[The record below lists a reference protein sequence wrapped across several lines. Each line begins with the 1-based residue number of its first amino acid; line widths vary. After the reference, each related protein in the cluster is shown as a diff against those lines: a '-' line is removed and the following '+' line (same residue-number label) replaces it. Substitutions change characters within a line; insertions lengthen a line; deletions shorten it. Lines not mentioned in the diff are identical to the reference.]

1 MKKITFLLSLF
12 FLLNINLKAQ
22 VNTEFK
28 PENFDNKQAL
38 EEAQQNL
45 LDGED
50 YFDDKSYYAA
60 IPLLLKAN
68 DFNPNNANLNLKLGI
83 SYLHTNNKHKAFQH
97 IEKARN
103 LDPNISKKI
112 DYYTA
117 RAYHYL
123 LEFEK
128 AIEYYNK
135 YLPMASDQ
143 DEKAKVLKHIEE
155 CKNGITLRE
164 HRSVGLI
171 VDIKEVNSIYADYSP
186 MLTADEST
194 MIFTSRRKNGSDLVD
209 PYDMQY
215 YENIFIS
222 HFKDNKWS
230 APQPISEVLNSKD
243 HDANVGL
250 SNDGQSIFVYNSN
263 HGNGEIYKTDLD
275 GSVWTKPIAVPS
287 PINSPYTEKCI
298 SISPDKKTI
307 YFVSDRPGGK
317 GGLDIYYVEK
327 DAEGNLG
334 EVHNIGE
341 AINTPY
347 DEDGIFIHPDG
358 KALYFSSKGHNTMG
372 GYDIFKSVKDTNGV
386 WSKPINLGQPINSA
400 DDDVFLFVSANGKTG
415 YFSSIKEG
423 GVGEKDIYKINF
435 SEQDPGIN
443 ESKLLLVK
451 GKVID
456 ALTQKPIEADIVI
469 MDNTKQEEVAKFK
482 SNKET
487 GEFLVSLPAGKD
499 YALTALST
507 DYLFYS
513 ENFNLIDSTSY
524 LEISLKM
531 EMSKLQAN
539 ASSVLR
545 NIFFDYGKSI
555 LKPAS
560 TTEIERLLTLLKAH
574 PKMTLEISGHT
585 DNISSKK
592 FNQELSKKRANS
604 VANYLIKKGIDRK
617 RFTTKGYAFSKP
629 IASNKTKEGRQR
641 NRRVE
646 FKILTY

>member
-1 MKKITFLLSLF
+1 MKKITFLLIVF
-12 FLLNINLKAQ
+12 FLLNINIKAQ

-28 PENFDNKQAL
+28 SKNFDDKQAF
-38 EEAQQNL
+38 ENAQQNL

-60 IPLLLKAN
+60 IPFLLKAN
-68 DFNPNNANLNLKLGI
+68 DFNPNSASLNLKLGI
-83 SYLHTNNKHKAFQH
+83 SYLHTNEKQKAFQH
-97 IEKARN
+97 IEKAKK
-103 LDPNISKKI
+103 LVPNISEKI
-112 DYYTA
+112 DYYIA
-117 RAYHYL
+117 RAYHYI
-123 LEFEK
+123 LEFEN
-128 AIEYYNK
+128 AIEFYNK
-135 YLPMASDQ
+135 YLTQISDEN
-143 DEKAKVLKHIEE
+143 EKTKILKRIEE
-155 CKNGITLRE
+155 CNNGINLRD
-164 HRSVGLI
+164 HRSAGLI
-171 VDIKEVNSIYADYSP
+171 VNIKEVNSIYADYSP

-222 HFKDNKWS
+222 HYKDKKWS
-230 APQPISEVLNSKD
+230 TPQPISEVLNSKN

-263 HGNGEIYKTDLD
+263 HGNGELYKTSLN
-275 GSVWTKPIAVPS
+275 GTTWSAPIVVPE
-287 PINSPYTEKCI
+287 PINSAYNEKCI

-327 DAEGNLG
+327 DSEGNLSDI
-334 EVHNIGE
+334 HNIGE

-372 GYDIFKSVKDTNGV
+372 GYDIFKSIKDTNGV
-386 WSKPINLGQPINSA
+386 WSKPVNLGQPINSA
-400 DDDVFLFVSANGKTG
+400 DDDIFLFVSANGKTG
-415 YFSSIKEG
+415 YFSSLKEG

-435 SEQDPGIN
+435 SEEDPGLN

-456 ALTQKPIEADIVI
+456 AITQKPIEADIVI
-469 MDNTKQEEVAKFK
+469 MDNTKQEEIAKFK

-487 GEFLVSLPAGKD
+487 GDFLVSLPAGKN
-499 YALTALST
+499 YALTALNPN
-507 DYLFYS
+507 YLFYS

-524 LEISLKM
+524 LEIALNM

-539 ASSVLR
+539 ATSVLR

-604 VANYLIKKGIDRK
+604 VANYLIKKGIDRN
-617 RFTTKGYAFSKP
+617 RFKTKGYAFSKP
-629 IASNKTKEGRQR
+629 IASNKTKEGRKR